1 MVLKRWFRIGRLS
14 IKKEF
19 KIRTRFE
26 YGESLKDL
34 SIKFK
39 VPLRTLEERKKRS
52 ALKGDPWIKGFRKN
66 IKYSDLIS
74 NSENKKEAI
83 LKEINDKAR
92 AEILACDQILEDFYS
107 SKSVIGL
114 PEVESAYL
122 MRIGRIEKQL
132 AIRKLVEDIIPE
144 EAQISIELMKAQ
156 LEYKKLEVKLKVNEL
171 ENKEL
176 DLDQRKK
183 EIKLI
188 EEMTK

>member
-1 MVLKRWFRIGRLS
+1 
-14 IKKEF
+14 
-19 KIRTRFE
+19 
-26 YGESLKDL
+26 
-34 SIKFK
+34 
-39 VPLRTLEERKKRS
+39 
-52 ALKGDPWIKGFRKN
+52 
-66 IKYSDLIS
+66 
-74 NSENKKEAI
+74 
-83 LKEINDKAR
+83 
-92 AEILACDQILEDFYS
+92 
-107 SKSVIGL
+107 
-114 PEVESAYL
+114 